1 MKLGNEIM
9 ILQDKDDNK
18 IIDGDSPYA
27 EIINKRISAF
37 KPRYEKGSS
46 PKIVAEKVLE
56 AAISD
61 NPKARY
67 LVGGDAL
74 KMIERRNNA
83 TDEEFGRFVMDS
95 VLGRV
100 S

>member
-1 MKLGNEIM
+1 MTYL
-9 ILQDKDDNK
+9 LCQQ
-18 IIDGDSPYA
+18 IISQQSESYYC
-27 EIINKRISAF
+27 NNN
-37 KPRYEKGSS
+37 
-46 PKIVAEKVLE
+46 KVLE

-83 TDEEFGRFVMDS
+83 TDEEFGRLVMDS